1 MNEID
6 YEQILVENEHCRHNN
21 MIKKDYEIELLVWE
35 SKIMTI
41 SYFGDIAL
49 WESCPR
55 TATVIASTPTDL
67 IVLHKT

>member
-6 YEQILVENEHCRHNN
+6 YEQTLVENEHCRHNN

-49 WESCPR
+49 
-55 TATVIASTPTDL
+55 
-67 IVLHKT
+67 